1 MLTPTQIFFELK
13 QREKVDFSFYVEDKN
28 KKLVKRPSK
37 SNMMAYLGP
46 DISGQSLESPSNL
59 KLMLSIHQFTDPED
73 HEEKKCKNYPYDGFS
88 MYHECDEDFV
98 LQTFNNI
105 HNGDILPF
113 WVVRDLD
120 RATRLRCPFILK
132 ERELMNMYYI

>member
-59 KLMLSIHQFTDPED
+59 KLMLSISQFIDPED
-73 HEEKKCKNYPYDGFS
+73 HEGKKCKN
-88 MYHECDEDFV
+88 
-98 LQTFNNI
+98 
-105 HNGDILPF
+105 
-113 WVVRDLD
+113 
-120 RATRLRCPFILK
+120 
-132 ERELMNMYYI
+132 